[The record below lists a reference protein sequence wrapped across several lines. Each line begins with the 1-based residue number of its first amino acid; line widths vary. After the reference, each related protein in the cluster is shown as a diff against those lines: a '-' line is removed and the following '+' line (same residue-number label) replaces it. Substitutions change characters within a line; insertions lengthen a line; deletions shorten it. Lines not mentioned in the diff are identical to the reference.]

1 MPILFRRLDFSLM
14 AAGIEGR
21 EPLANIHTFMQAIKI
36 SPSQLMT
43 DGLGKIPLRNIIAK
57 YMGKD
62 FAFSSKVGFP
72 VDLRKVF
79 DYTGNETSYEIWF
92 KENLKG
98 VGI

>member
-1 MPILFRRLDFSLM
+1 M

-21 EPLANIHTFMQAIKI
+21 EPLANIHTFMQAIKV

-62 FAFSSKVGFP
+62 FAFSSKVGF
-72 VDLRKVF
+72 LLIYGKFSIIRAMKLLMK
-79 DYTGNETSYEIWF
+79 YG
-92 KENLKG
+92 LKK
-98 VGI
+98 I